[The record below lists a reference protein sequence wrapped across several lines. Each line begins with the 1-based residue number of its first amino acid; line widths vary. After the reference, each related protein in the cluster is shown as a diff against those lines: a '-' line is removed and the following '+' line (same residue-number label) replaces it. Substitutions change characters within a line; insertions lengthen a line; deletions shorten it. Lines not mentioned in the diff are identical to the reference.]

1 MLTFHPVL
9 QQSEAR
15 TPQSFVTHFLAVQ
28 SNYFLASW
36 SGAKTREKWFLLH
49 RRIYRCR
56 QNPPSKTTC
65 CQKSCTKKRRNIL
78 ERRTLRLKTVIKR
91 SRPNNNTEVRGIH
104 VGIRIKILIWD
115 VKLFLNKAPPSGQ
128 LDYWGTRLEKK
139 NKTWRANVLV
149 PQRCKSTL
157 NSSVIVTPM
166 LIAGTFSWN
175 CFSSGSARVTST
187 LLWVKAE
194 VQHQQELTSFFF

>member
-104 VGIRIKILIWD
+104 VGIRIKIRIWD

-128 LDYWGTRLEKK
+128 LDYWETPLEKK
-139 NKTWRANVLV
+139 KQNLEGKCTCSTTMYINVELLCHCDTIV
-149 PQRCKSTL
+149 
-157 NSSVIVTPM
+157 NSVDFF
-166 LIAGTFSWN
+166 L
-175 CFSSGSARVTST
+175 
-187 LLWVKAE
+187 
-194 VQHQQELTSFFF
+194 ELF